1 MSKTLLRGLGLIEV
15 VDLQGP
21 LTISEIARHTGIEL
35 STVSRTVAAC
45 EPDGW
50 LVRVDGRIATGPR
63 CALLG
68 LTSPATRAIRAAEPL
83 VRAITAAVGVTT
95 TASTLAGR
103 DVMVLASEMA
113 GETGLARL
121 RRGAEPGSTACPRR
135 RSGHRR
141 AAQPGPAGQAAPGGA
156 LPGNRSHLGALR
168 ICLRRLRR
176 CVPGGHGHR
185 AGPDQNPPRARR
197 AHRPHP
203 HARVLPR
210 PRPSSPEYPLRRAPL
225 ADHQP
230 AVRDRLHRQPGR
242 NHRAPRPHRGLP
254 HHRDGSGRH
263 QPGRHPRRG
272 PRHGCYPDAEP
283 R

>member
-50 LVRVDGRIATGPR
+50 LVRVDGRITTGPR

-113 GETGLARL
+113 GETGHAVSVGVPSRVPLHVLADGQAIAAQL
-121 RRGAEPGSTACPRR
+121 SPAQLDKLLPAEPYPGTEAISAHFASAFAGFAAAFPGATDTEPDLIRTRRELDERIGHIRTHGFSRDHGRLHPNIHCVARPWPTTSLPSAIACIGS
-135 RSGHRR
+135 R
-141 AAQPGPAGQAAPGGA
+141 AE
-156 LPGNRSHLGALR
+156 
-168 ICLRRLRR
+168 IT
-176 CVPGGHGHR
+176 
-185 AGPDQNPPRARR
+185 ARR
-197 AHRPHP
+197 ALIEACLIIATEAGATSQDVIRAA
-203 HARVLPR
+203 AR
-210 PRPSSPEYPLRRAPL
+210 AT
-225 ADHQP
+225 A
-230 AVRDRLHRQPGR
+230 G
-242 NHRAPRPHRGLP
+242 
-254 HHRDGSGRH
+254 
-263 QPGRHPRRG
+263 
-272 PRHGCYPDAEP
+272 PDAEP